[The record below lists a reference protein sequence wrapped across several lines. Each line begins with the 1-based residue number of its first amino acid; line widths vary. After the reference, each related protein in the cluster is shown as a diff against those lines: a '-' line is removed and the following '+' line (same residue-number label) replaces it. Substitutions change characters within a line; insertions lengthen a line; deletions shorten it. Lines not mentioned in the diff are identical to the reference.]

1 MNKHL
6 KHLLLTMCIF
16 VFGFALTGCGVATTT
31 SVKISSATKASCT
44 VSIGFDDEM
53 IESMASLS
61 NTTKQAIIKD
71 AKKSGLKYSKKR
83 INGTIYHMFVG
94 KLDIEN
100 PIIRINTAFK
110 GCSSLEKISVLPRI
124 YHN

>member
-1 MNKHL
+1 MFLKREVTIIMNKHL

-83 INGTIYHMFVG
+83 INGTIYHMF
-94 KLDIEN
+94 N
-100 PIIRINTAFK
+100 IN
-110 GCSSLEKISVLPRI
+110 LI
-124 YHN
+124 

>member
-1 MNKHL
+1 MFFEKGGYNYYEQAFKTSA
-6 KHLLLTMCIF
+6 LLTMCIF

-71 AKKSGLKYSKKR
+71 AKKSGLKYSKR
-83 INGTIYHMFVG
+83 
-94 KLDIEN
+94 E
-100 PIIRINTAFK
+100 
-110 GCSSLEKISVLPRI
+110 
-124 YHN
+124 